1 MVSQGSFPIGEEN
14 CVMLHNPFVQEL
26 GPVMHQDSTADQ
38 NGKIG
43 DIKAA
48 LEGPSGQCTHIN
60 HPD

>member
-1 MVSQGSFPIGEEN
+1 
-14 CVMLHNPFVQEL
+14 MLEL
-26 GPVMHQDSTADQ
+26 GPVMHQYSTADQ

>member
-1 MVSQGSFPIGEEN
+1 
-14 CVMLHNPFVQEL
+14 MLHNPFVQKL

-43 DIKAA
+43 DIK
-48 LEGPSGQCTHIN
+48 GPSGQCTHIN

>member
-1 MVSQGSFPIGEEN
+1 
-14 CVMLHNPFVQEL
+14 MLHNPFVQEL
-26 GPVMHQDSTADQ
+26 GPVMHQYSTADQ